1 MLPRPTASALVV
13 LVLLGALDG
22 AGRVPKARANGPVP
36 TVTVTNPVRIPKLA
50 MAPDGKLTTRVTTAA
65 ASASAEAFTG
75 ATIGL
80 TPGFRYKLTTCLTY
94 HRSRTTPRT
103 TCADRLV
110 DTRGKPA
117 TIHTSAPSVRI
128 SAQPRPTGAGSW
140 AYFAGYTQVAYAPVG
155 LADGAAFTLVAY
167 SWPDNGL
174 QGAAV
179 AVPGLGEG
187 KGQHRGRLPANDP
200 VVPEGAYNGAINT
213 GRPDSICRAA
223 TTTSA
228 GRLPPGLSSRHPAF
242 AGAPAYYEVGGP
254 TGAFAGQP
262 PVGVMLVIHGGGW
275 YAEGSGATRSV
286 RPMADRWRARGW
298 ETVNLTYHACGQSLG
313 DVLWFYDKT
322 REWFGKSAI
331 VCASGASAGGHLALT
346 LAAKRR
352 GVYCVVSEGGPTDL
366 DRIQQQAAF
375 DPATGATD
383 QTNGGRALHNVAA
396 AAFGGDNLASIS
408 PAALAR
414 GSLGGT
420 RVLQG
425 FAAAD
430 PLVPYQQALDLRL
443 AMLVANPGAYVDT
456 VRLARGPVSFVHA
469 TVSSDAMSDFLLREE
484 RLVAPVTPDCE
495 MNTPAARRQRAL
507 DALARTIVRI

>member
-1 MLPRPTASALVV
+1 MLPRPTALAMVV

-22 AGRVPKARANGPVP
+22 VGRVPDARANGAAP
-36 TVTVTNPVRIPKLA
+36 TVTVTNPVRITGLA

-65 ASASAEAFTG
+65 ASTSAEAFTG
-75 ATIGL
+75 ATVGV

-94 HRSRTTPRT
+94 HRTRATPLT

-110 DTRGKPA
+110 DTRGKRA
-117 TIHTSAPSVRI
+117 TIHTSAPTVRI
-128 SAQPRPTGAGSW
+128 TAQPRPTGAGSW
-140 AYFAGYTQVAYAPVG
+140 AYFAGYTQVTYAPAG
-155 LADGAAFTLVAY
+155 LAEGAAYTLVAH

-174 QGAAV
+174 QGAAI
-179 AVPGLGEG
+179 AVPGPGQG
-187 KGQHRGRLPANDP
+187 KGRLPANDP
-200 VVPEGAYNGAINT
+200 VVPEGAYTGAINT

-228 GRLPPGLSSRHPAF
+228 GRLPPGLSTRHPAF

-254 TGAFAGQP
+254 TGAFAGRP

-322 REWFGKSAI
+322 RAWFGSSAI
-331 VCASGASAGGHLALT
+331 VCATGASAGGHLALT
-346 LAAKRR
+346 LAAKRK

-366 DRIQQQAAF
+366 DYIQQQTAF
-375 DPATGATD
+375 NPATGATD
-383 QTNGGRALHNVAA
+383 QTNGGRVLHNLAA
-396 AAFGGDNLASIS
+396 AAFGGDNLASVS
-408 PAALAR
+408 PVALAR

-425 FAAAD
+425 FAEAD
-430 PLVPYQQALDLRL
+430 PLVPYQQALDLRRSL
-443 AMLVANPGAYVDT
+443 LESNPGAYVDT
-456 VRLARGPVSFVHA
+456 
-469 TVSSDAMSDFLLREE
+469 
-484 RLVAPVTPDCE
+484 
-495 MNTPAARRQRAL
+495 
-507 DALARTIVRI
+507 